1 MNELAAAGGRHAEIA
16 RRYSKRQPNRPPVTI
31 TALRIAELKR
41 LFTSRHGHTLP
52 DTDAGR
58 DAVLVM
64 AHHLAHRYADAAR
77 YIGNSIGL
85 RAPWMRADESAEI
98 IRRVVARPIKWRADK
113 LAQLL
118 RVTEAERRRLGIR
131 TIGAVDVSKE
141 EREQARRRR
150 QRQRERA
157 RRRTQGVKPRAEYE
171 TNSVSRTKPWLAEGI
186 SRRTWYRRR
195 GTSPR
200 AI

>member
-1 MNELAAAGGRHAEIA
+1 MDAVAHRHAEIA
-16 RRYSKRQPNRPPVTI
+16 KRYSKRQPNRPPVSI
-31 TALRIAELKR
+31 TALRIAELNR

-52 DTDAGR
+52 STDTGR

-64 AHHLAHRYADAAR
+64 AHHLARRHGDAAR
-77 YIGNSIGL
+77 YIANWIDL
-85 RAPWMRADESAEI
+85 RAPWMAADESAEI
-98 IRRVVARPIKWRADK
+98 IRNVMARPIKWRADK
-113 LAQLL
+113 LAQRL

-131 TIGAVDVSKE
+131 TIGASDMTKE
-141 EREQARRRR
+141 ERKQARRLR
-150 QRQRERA
+150 QRQRDRA
-157 RRRTQGVKPRAEYE
+157 RRRARGAKPRTEYE
-171 TNSVSRTKPWLAEGI
+171 TNSISRTRPWLAEGI